1 MPLGIGLILRVA
13 VCAKM
18 IMATATIQVTSMEL
32 VIPNPLPNS
41 TKVCGFNETPSCSA
55 GAAWAAE
62 ADGARIALVASGQ
75 TDNNKY
81 RLRILVRR
89 QGHRHPP
96 RDLPRS
102 EIEPRILTRIPK
114 LNLSY

>member
-1 MPLGIGLILRVA
+1 MSEQNQQKRG
-13 VCAKM
+13 
-18 IMATATIQVTSMEL
+18 
-32 VIPNPLPNS
+32 
-41 TKVCGFNETPSCSA
+41 
-55 GAAWAAE
+55 WAAK
-62 ADGARIALVASGQ
+62 ADAAIIALVTSVRI
-75 TDNNKY
+75 DINKY